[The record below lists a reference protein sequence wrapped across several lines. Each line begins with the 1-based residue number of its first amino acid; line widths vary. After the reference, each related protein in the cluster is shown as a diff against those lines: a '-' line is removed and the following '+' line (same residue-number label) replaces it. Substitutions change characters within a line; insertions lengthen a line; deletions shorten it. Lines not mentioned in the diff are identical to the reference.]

1 MILQISIFLEIIF
14 IKWLRGHRTD
24 LAQMLLNQMLD
35 YYKIHDT
42 NWQRGKHATTALAL
56 PVFTAKFN
64 LSPSVYWIR
73 EANRRW
79 SMALSSMGHSQASAQ
94 SLQSIAGD
102 ADRKISF
109 VLHEP
114 ENESEGSSN
123 ATVSNLYFNLIII
136 F

>member
-1 MILQISIFLEIIF
+1 MSVRVNANTIAICLWMDGCARNVSEMTE
-14 IKWLRGHRTD
+14 GC
-24 LAQMLLNQMLD
+24 NVSP
-35 YYKIHDT
+35 
-42 NWQRGKHATTALAL
+42 
-56 PVFTAKFN
+56 PVN
-64 LSPSVYWIR
+64 WIR

-123 ATVSNLYFNLIII
+123 ATVSASFGSHFIRL
-136 F
+136 